1 MAVRFIDTERWK
13 EDWYCELKGEYQ
25 KLFDYICDQCDNAG
39 VWKPNKVDFEIKTGF
54 SVNLG
59 SFLKKVNGDKERILL
74 LDNGRWFILG
84 FISFQWFNK
93 KEQFSLILT
102 NRLHKSIYDL
112 LNKHNVPIEKVRG
125 LQEVLEGSTQTSKD
139 KDKGLSNNTGGVGDF
154 STDNSFAMKPKHAPQ
169 FQQVHEFFVRQ
180 GKTEREAKTF
190 YDHYEGLG
198 WMSGITPIINW
209 TAFASKWIAN
219 PLPQK
224 QAKQTEQ
231 DSHLPNA
238 EDVLRKIEERK
249 RKSA

>member
-59 SFLKKVNGDKERILL
+59 SFIKKVNGDKERIFLL
-74 LDNGRWFILG
+74 ENGRWFILG

-112 LNKHNVPIEKVRG
+112 LIKNQVPIEKVRG
-125 LQEVLEGSTQTSKD
+125 LKEVLEGATQTP
-139 KDKGLSNNTGGVGDF
+139 KDKGRGNESSIGGVGEF
-154 STDNSFAMKPKHAPQ
+154 SPDANFAMKPKQAPT

-180 GKTEREAKTF
+180 GKTEAEARRF
-190 YDHYEGLG
+190 FDYYDGLG
-198 WMSGITPIINW
+198 WMKGITPITNW
-209 TAFASKWIAN
+209 AAFASTWIAN
-219 PLPQK
+219 PLPSRQVK
-224 QAKQTEQ
+224 DQQGDFKSEYEQLIEKAK
-231 DSHLPNA
+231 HG
-238 EDVLRKIEERK
+238 
-249 RKSA
+249 